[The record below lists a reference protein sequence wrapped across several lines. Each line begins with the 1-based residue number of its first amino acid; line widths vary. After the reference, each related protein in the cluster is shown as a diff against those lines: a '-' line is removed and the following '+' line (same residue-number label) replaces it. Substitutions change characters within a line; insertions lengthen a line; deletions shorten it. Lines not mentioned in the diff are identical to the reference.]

1 MRKLLVL
8 MVCSILMFS
17 GCGENNSKVKQTYT
31 SYNDK
36 FTVMVNSG
44 WQEAERGTLNTSAD
58 IELADFKNEKF
69 FVALMENKE
78 DFNWTY
84 DEYVNNTIEANSSV
98 YPGITDS
105 EKNDIKIGEYNCKY
119 VELKVTTESSGINT
133 YMQIYYVE
141 TENYYGQLLAWT
153 LYSKKDEYRDEF
165 IELVKTF
172 KQK

>member
-1 MRKLLVL
+1 MRKLLGFLALSVFL
-8 MVCSILMFS
+8 LT
-17 GCGENNSKVKQTYT
+17 GCGLINNTEKQTFN

-36 FTVMVNSG
+36 FSVMVNNG

-84 DEYVNNTIEANSSV
+84 DEYINNTIEANSNV
-98 YPGITDS
+98 YPGITESPKLDV
-105 EKNDIKIGEYNCKY
+105 KIGEYDCKY
-119 VELKVTTESSGINT
+119 VEIKVTTEDSGINT

-141 TENYYGQLLAWT
+141 TENYYGQLLVWT
-153 LYSKKDEYRDEF
+153 LYSKKDEYKDEF
-165 IELVKTF
+165 VELVKTF
-172 KQK
+172 SQK

>member
-17 GCGENNSKVKQTYT
+17 GCGVSNSKEKQTYT

-98 YPGITDS
+98 YPGINDA

-153 LYSKKDEYRDEF
+153 LYSQKDEYRDEF